1 MSWHQ
6 LERAE
11 ASLFEAAP
19 QLYRFPVVLAAP
31 PARVWESLT
40 SDASLA
46 AWPMGPG
53 LSFQLRWT
61 APRRFGVGT
70 TREVRLPLGLL
81 TLRERFFRWDEGAG
95 YSFFAEPANRPGLR
109 RFAEDYALTPAGT
122 GTLLTW
128 TVAVEA
134 STRTARVFG
143 PAALFN
149 RVALGRTAAAVQ
161 RYFTEDRSP

>member
-1 MSWHQ
+1 MSWHR
-6 LERAE
+6 LEPAD
-11 ASLFEAAP
+11 ASVFQAAP
-19 QLYRFPVVLAAP
+19 QLYRFPVVLGAP

-53 LSFQLRWT
+53 LSFRVRWT
-61 APRRFGVGT
+61 APRPFGAGT
-70 TREVRLPLGLL
+70 TREVVLPLGLL
-81 TLRERFFRWDEGAG
+81 TLQERFFRWDEGAG
-95 YSFFAEPANRPGLR
+95 YSFFAEQADRPGLR
-109 RFAEDYALTPAGT
+109 RFAEDYALISAGT

-134 STRTARVFG
+134 RTATARVLG

-149 RVALGRTAAAVQ
+149 RVALGRTAAAAR
-161 RYFTEDRSP
+161 RYFGDDRST

>member
-1 MSWHQ
+1 MSWHR
-6 LERAE
+6 LEPADR
-11 ASLFEAAP
+11 SLFASAP
-19 QLYRFPVVLAAP
+19 QVYRFPVVLAAP

-53 LSFQLRWT
+53 LSFRVRWT
-61 APRRFGVGT
+61 APRPFGVGT

-81 TLRERFFRWDEGAG
+81 SLQERFFRWDEGAG
-95 YSFFAEPANRPGLR
+95 YSFFAEQANRPGLR

-134 STRTARVFG
+134 STRTSRVLG
-143 PAALFN
+143 PAALFS
-149 RVALGRTAAAVQ
+149 RVALGRTAAAAR
-161 RYFTEDRSP
+161 RYFEDDRSL